1 MKKFKAITFSFD
13 DGVKQDVKLIDIFNR
28 NGLKG
33 TFNLNSGIPRF
44 PKEELKAIYAGHEV
58 ACHGEFHLSCDQI
71 PRDVLTREVWR
82 DREVFEEISAK
93 LQSWDFVDALRR
105 VAEKYPEYSK
115 KYHLSDTI
123 AIAEAQLEDSI
134 YQQRYPISEGDE
146 RNES

>member
-1 MKKFKAITFSFD
+1 MSIKDEYPEIIKQRIKD
-13 DGVKQDVKLIDIFNR
+13 DGLDDTPDYWETSPTIKCEIELFTRNLQETIDFLDNDC
-28 NGLKG
+28 
-33 TFNLNSGIPRF
+33 TA
-44 PKEELKAIYAGHEV
+44 EQ
-58 ACHGEFHLSCDQI
+58 LS
-71 PRDVLTREVWR
+71 WMA
-82 DREVFEEISAK
+82 EVFEEISAK

-134 YQQRYPISEGDE
+134 YQQRYPISEGEE